1 MTLMNEKVCMV
12 TGATAGIGAVASQEI
27 ARTGATVVV
36 VGRNPDKCAATVA
49 QIKQQTGNPRVDFL
63 LADLSVQQSI
73 HELAAAFKTRYAR
86 LDVLLNNA
94 GAVYFRRQES
104 ADGIELTFALNHL
117 NYFLLTHLLID
128 MLKAAA
134 SARIVNVASGAHQGN
149 KLDFDDLEAR
159 QRYQAFS
166 VYGRSKL
173 ANILFTYE
181 LARRLANT
189 NITANALHPGFV
201 ATSFGK
207 NNGWLGRILMNI
219 VHRFAIGPAEG
230 ARTPIYLATAPAVA
244 GVTGKYWEKEKA
256 VASSPESYDK
266 AAAQRL
272 WHISEQL
279 TGISSSEFGLG
290 V

>member
-1 MTLMNEKVCMV
+1 MV

-36 VGRNPDKCAATVA
+36 VGRNPDKCAATVT

-73 HELAAAFKTRYAR
+73 HELAAVFKTRYGR

-94 GAVYFRRQES
+94 GAVYLRRQES

-117 NYFLLTHLLID
+117 SYFLLTHLLID
-128 MLKAAA
+128 VLKAT
-134 SARIVNVASGAHQGN
+134 SPSRIVNVASDAHRGN
-149 KLDFDDLEAR
+149 KLNFDDLEAR
-159 QRYQAFS
+159 QRYQAFP

-189 NITANALHPGFV
+189 HITVNALHPGFV
-201 ATSFGK
+201 ASSFGK
-207 NNGWLGRILMNI
+207 NNGWLGRIVMNI
-219 VHRFAIGPAEG
+219 VHRFAISPAEG
-230 ARTPIYLATAPAVA
+230 ARTPVYLATSSAVA
-244 GVTGKYWEKEKA
+244 EVTGKYWEKEKA
-256 VASSPESYDK
+256 VASSPETYDE

-272 WHISEQL
+272 WRISEQM
-279 TGISSSEFGLG
+279 TGISSNEFGVG
-290 V
+290 A